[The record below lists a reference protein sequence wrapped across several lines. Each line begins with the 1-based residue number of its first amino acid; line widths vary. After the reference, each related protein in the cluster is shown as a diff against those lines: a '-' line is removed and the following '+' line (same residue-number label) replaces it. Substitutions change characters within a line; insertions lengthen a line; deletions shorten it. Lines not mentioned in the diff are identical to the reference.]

1 MTSPAHDIGDRVL
14 LGEDSLDALVRLLAA
29 DHRVV
34 GPRVGDGA
42 IVIGDLASA
51 ADLPRGWLDQQ
62 EAGRYRLE
70 PDAVAGPFDH
80 VVGPFSL
87 KNFLFPARET
97 LSILE
102 RVDGSWVTRTPAWAD
117 RPLAVIGVRGCD
129 LAALAIQD
137 RVFLGNGHVD
147 PLYAAR
153 RERLFLVAVDCRRPA
168 PTCFC
173 HSTGTGPAA
182 CDAATGRGADLILT
196 DLGPGPEESAAAT
209 LGIPADA
216 PRIYACRIGSAA
228 GAGVIARLL
237 AEDPEIGAPSPE
249 QESLAEAIP
258 LATARHLAVRDALPT
273 PGRRMAM
280 EGLRDLLYA
289 NLDHPR
295 FEEVATRCLSCTNC
309 TLVCPT
315 CFCASVSEVPEL
327 DAERVSR
334 ERRWESCFSLDHARM
349 HGHSVRHSTASRYRQ
364 WLTHK
369 LGGWIDQ
376 FGVSGCTGCGRC
388 ITWCPVGI
396 DLTEEVAAIRSST
409 GDGSPVTADDA
420 PGRDGP

>member
-1 MTSPAHDIGDRVL
+1 MPSPAFDIGDRVL
-14 LGEDSLDALVRLLAA
+14 LGGDDLDRLLRVLAE
-29 DHRVV
+29 DHRVI
-34 GPRVGDGA
+34 GPRLGEGA
-42 IVIGDLASA
+42 IVFGDVARAS
-51 ADLPRGWLDQQ
+51 DLPHGWLDDQ
-62 EAGRYRLE
+62 EAGRYRLRHD
-70 PDAVAGPFDH
+70 PAAGPFDH

-87 KNFLFPARET
+87 KNFLFPAHET
-97 LSILE
+97 LSVLE
-102 RVDGSWVTRTPAWAD
+102 RVDGSWISTTPPAPD

-147 PLYAAR
+147 PLYAGR
-153 RERLFLVAVDCRRPA
+153 RGGLFLVAVDCRRSA

-173 HSTGTGPAA
+173 HSTATGPAA
-182 CDAATGRGADLILT
+182 CDASTGRGADLVLV
-196 DLGPGPEESAAAT
+196 DLGPGPDGSAAAAV
-209 LGIPADA
+209 GIPADA
-216 PRIYACRIGSAA
+216 ARAYALRIGSAA
-228 GAGVIARLL
+228 GAAVIARLVAAGAPIRAASP
-237 AEDPEIGAPSPE
+237 AEDARADALPA
-249 QESLAEAIP
+249 
-258 LATARHLAVRDALPT
+258 ATARHLAARDGLPS
-273 PGRRMAM
+273 PGRRMDM

-289 NLDHPR
+289 NLDHAR
-295 FEEVATRCLSCTNC
+295 WEEVATRCLSCTNC

-349 HGHSVRHSTASRYRQ
+349 HGHSVRRTTASRYRQ

-396 DLTEEVAAIRSST
+396 DLTEEVAAIRNT
-409 GDGSPVTADDA
+409 GGGAN
-420 PGRDGP
+420 R